1 MKSSLKRQ
9 SSNLNIATGGS
20 YQSQNTGMKSVK
32 FDEGGKMKEKVF
44 TAEELDAM
52 LGLKGKK
59 P

>member
-1 MKSSLKRQ
+1 
-9 SSNLNIATGGS
+9 LNIATGGS

>member
-1 MKSSLKRQ
+1 MKSSLKQQ

-20 YQSQNTGMKSVK
+20 NQYQNTGMKSVK

-44 TAEELDAM
+44 TADELDDM